1 MLKEAPGR
9 LDIAFNAR
17 DALFYLVRQNK
28 IDILNGISGNRNEV
42 SIVEGYPAMEYTDH
56 MIYDTL
62 TNQLLSYSLHE
73 KLVSALSV
81 DEGNGALVKDNW
93 MSLVTTTMHV
103 RLIHLILH
111 FIFLEDMDS
120 INIGI
125 TCIG

>member
-1 MLKEAPGR
+1 
-9 LDIAFNAR
+9 
-17 DALFYLVRQNK
+17 
-28 IDILNGISGNRNEV
+28 
-42 SIVEGYPAMEYTDH
+42 MEYTDH

-111 FIFLEDMDS
+111 FIFWRIWILS
-120 INIGI
+120 I
-125 TCIG
+125 